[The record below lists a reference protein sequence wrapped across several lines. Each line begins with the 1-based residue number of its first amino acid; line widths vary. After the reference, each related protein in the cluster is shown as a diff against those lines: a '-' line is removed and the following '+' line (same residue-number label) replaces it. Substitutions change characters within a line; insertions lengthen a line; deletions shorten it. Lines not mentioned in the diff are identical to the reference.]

1 TTDGLALDTIV
12 ISRAFDRDDDELR
25 RANKIAFAIER
36 ALRGEIRLSEMVSA
50 RTQEAGG
57 QGPFHVP
64 PEVSVDN
71 ELSRRFTVVE
81 VSCRDRPGLLYG
93 VTRALSELDLNIGS
107 AHIVTFGE
115 KA

>member
-1 TTDGLALDTIV
+1 
-12 ISRAFDRDDDELR
+12 
-25 RANKIAFAIER
+25 
-36 ALRGEIRLSEMVSA
+36 MVSA

-115 KA
+115 KAIDVFYVTDLAGAKITSSTRIGAIKRRLFQILNERPADAAVRLPAT